1 MNPGKRQSS
10 CPPSHQ
16 ASSARRLISHR
27 LRLALLLLL
36 VVGVAVA
43 NIVWGSIHIPLSS
56 VVDILMGNA
65 TDHPAWRYIVIENR
79 IPQVVTAMLTG
90 ACLATGGLL
99 LQTTFRNPLA
109 GPSILGIDSG
119 ANLAVAIVML
129 LLGGMVTIGSMSLSG
144 HLLIVA
150 AAMLGAW
157 AVMLLL
163 LAFSR
168 KVQSHLM
175 LLITGVMVSYL
186 AGSLISLLNFSATAE
201 GVQAFMVWG
210 MGNFNG
216 VSLDRLPLF
225 ATLCLVGLL
234 AALMLIKPLNAL
246 LLGDHYATNLGYRT
260 RPLRTRLLLVTGLL
274 TATSTAFCGP
284 ISFLGLAVPHL
295 ARLLSGTHDHR
306 LLLPSTM
313 LMGSLLA
320 LLCNLVSNLPS
331 AGTIIPINVITP
343 IIGAPIV
350 LWVIL
355 RQR

>member
-1 MNPGKRQSS
+1 MKQSM
-10 CPPSHQ
+10 CRTLG
-16 ASSARRLISHR
+16 AKTKMLV
-27 LRLALLLLL
+27 LAAL
-36 VVGVAVA
+36 VVVLACA
-43 NIVWGSIHIPLSS
+43 NIVWGSIHIPFDAL
-56 VVDILMGNA
+56 VDIVTGGDA
-65 TDHPAWRYIVIENR
+65 DHPAWRYIVLENR
-79 IPQVVTAMLTG
+79 IPQVLTAMLTG

-109 GPSILGIDSG
+109 GPGILGIDSG

-129 LLGGMVTIGSMSLSG
+129 LLGGAVTIGGLTLSG
-144 HLLIVA
+144 YLVVVG

-157 AVMLLL
+157 GVMLLL

-168 KVQSHLM
+168 KVHSHLM

-186 AGSLISLLNFSATAE
+186 AGSIISLLNFSATAE
-201 GVQAFMVWG
+201 GVQAYMMWG
-210 MGNFNG
+210 MGNFSA

-225 ATLCLVGLL
+225 GTLCLMGLL
-234 AALMLIKPLNAL
+234 AALLLIKPLNAL
-246 LLGDHYATNLGYRT
+246 LLGDNYATSLGYRI

-274 TATSTAFCGP
+274 TATTTAFCGP

-295 ARLLSGTHDHR
+295 ARLVTATHNHR
-306 LLLPSTM
+306 SLLPSTM
-313 LMGSLLA
+313 LMGALLA

-331 AGTIIPINVITP
+331 GGTVIPINVITP

-355 RQR
+355 RK